1 MSTKKIGQQHIYGTH
16 EARIFALDDGT
27 LRVSLFDG
35 ERRLKSW
42 PIERTDEA
50 VRKIAKHLGNIH
62 AYPVSAQRQRAPNR
76 ASSVPV

>member
-1 MSTKKIGQQHIYGTH
+1 MTTTKLGQQHIYGTH

-42 PIERTDEA
+42 PS
-50 VRKIAKHLGNIH
+50 
-62 AYPVSAQRQRAPNR
+62 SAAGGRAL
-76 ASSVPV
+76 VI